1 MVACLIA
8 LLLLAA
14 PLRAAETG
22 KLVLEVRSAGQPVAG
37 ANVVCEDPPVGGA
50 TDLDGRVVLLGLPP
64 GLRRL
69 RVTHVGCRPVALE
82 AWLISHTTTRLA
94 VELEAELVRSEDL
107 VVRADRLALPLDR
120 TSRMAV
126 LDGGAL
132 QDMGLRGLSEVLT
145 LEAGVTRDESGA
157 LHVRGGRAGELKFL
171 VDGVEV
177 QDPWSGTFRGV
188 VNEDEVQELVLVA
201 GAFNAEY
208 GDAMSGVVNIVSR
221 QGASRPGASLRYESG
236 GLLASPWRRTSPFAG
251 VADEEA
257 WRERRRGDFG
267 PARAADLA
275 IDLPGRVQ
283 LALHGP
289 LAAGW
294 EGRAAWLSHS
304 ESSPL
309 PHGFTRQGDLRLGLG
324 RAWKAGGRLDL
335 AWERSRSE
343 ELPYLHSWKYLP
355 GNQART
361 RTGLDRL
368 AAGWSRPLGARLLFT
383 GRLSWLRHED
393 WSGVADSDG
402 NALPLSRH
410 ERPILRAQQDFVQSG
425 HSPHQTEG
433 RTEQARLGLDA
444 TWQTGRHEWKSGLD
458 LRRDALD
465 HVARHNVWSRDTDLS
480 ELYLEDRVEARPL
493 QGAFYV
499 QDKLELDHLV
509 LHGGLR
515 LDARDPDTDWLPD
528 PLRPFVEEAGAVR
541 LAREE
546 SVPVQWALSPRLGM
560 AFPFADD
567 AVLRASWGHFLQF
580 APLSVLYANR
590 GHHLD
595 YTLVPLMGNPRVK
608 PQRTTAW
615 ELGLTRRLDGGG
627 ELGIGAWHKDLRDLL
642 STRQVV
648 QYTESFF
655 VYHNTDYANVRG
667 VDLSWSRPVKLG
679 RGARLQLAYT
689 WMSARGNAAEPESG
703 VIRARS
709 GEEEPFNEFPLDY
722 EQAHDLSGRL
732 AVDLAADWR
741 LDLAAQAGSGLPY
754 TPFVD
759 VGVTVPSN
767 SANRPWVLRTDA
779 ALRWRR
785 KLGPRPEG
793 PRLEAWLAVENLL
806 DRRNV
811 VRVYPATGKPF
822 DDPRGLIGSSPDAL
836 HDPSRVEAPRQ
847 LRLGLDLSL

>member
-14 PLRAAETG
+14 PLHATESG
-22 KLVLEVRSAGQPVAG
+22 KLVLEVRSAGEPVAG
-37 ANVVCEDPPVGGA
+37 AHVVCEDPPLGGA
-50 TDLDGRVVLLGLPP
+50 TDLEGRAVLLGLPP

-69 RVTHVGCRPVALE
+69 RVTHVGCRPTLLE
-82 AWLISHTTTRLA
+82 AWLISQTTTRLT
-94 VELEAELVRSEDL
+94 VELRPETVQAEDL

-120 TSRMAV
+120 TARMAV
-126 LDGGAL
+126 LDGDAI
-132 QDMGLRGLSEVLT
+132 QDMGLRGLSDVLT
-145 LEAGVTRDESGA
+145 LEAGVSRDEDGA

-221 QGASRPGASLRYESG
+221 QGASRPGFGVRYESG
-236 GLLASPWRRTSPFAG
+236 GLLPSPWRKANPFPG
-251 VADEEA
+251 VVDEEA
-257 WRERRRGDFG
+257 WIERERRDFG
-267 PARAADLA
+267 QARPGDLA
-275 IDLPGRVQ
+275 GDLDGRLQ

-294 EGRAAWLSHS
+294 EGRAAWLSRA
-304 ESSPL
+304 ESSAM

-324 RAWKAGGRLDL
+324 RAWKGGGRLDL
-335 AWERSRSE
+335 AWERSRTE
-343 ELPYLHSWKYLP
+343 ELPYVHSWKYLP
-355 GNQART
+355 GNQARI
-361 RTGLDRL
+361 RHGQDRL
-368 AAGWSRPLGARLLFT
+368 AASWTRSRGARLLFT
-383 GRLSWLRHED
+383 GRLAWQLHQD
-393 WSGVADSDG
+393 WTGALDREG
-402 NALPLSRH
+402 KALPLADY
-410 ERPILRAQQDFVQSG
+410 ERPILRARQDFVQSG
-425 HSPHQTEG
+425 HPARQEEG
-433 RTEQARLGLDA
+433 RTEQLRLGLDA
-444 TWQTGRHEWKSGLD
+444 TWQTGRHEWKGGLD
-458 LRRDALD
+458 LRRDGLD
-465 HVARHNVWSRDTDLS
+465 RVTRHNVWSRETDLS
-480 ELYLEDRVEARPL
+480 ELYLEDRVRANPL
-493 QGAFYV
+493 QGAVYI

-509 LHGGLR
+509 LHAGLR

-528 PLRPFVEEAGAVR
+528 PLRPFVEEEGVVR
-541 LAREE
+541 LARGEP
-546 SVPVQWALSPRLGM
+546 VPVQWALSPRLGM

-567 AVLRASWGHFLQF
+567 AVLRAAWGHFMQF
-580 APLSVLYANR
+580 APLSVLYSNR

-595 YTLVPLMGNPRVK
+595 HTMVPLMGNPRVK

-615 ELGLTRRLDGGG
+615 ELGLTRRLEGGG

-648 QYTESFF
+648 QYTEPFF
-655 VYHNTDYANVRG
+655 TYHNTDYANVRG

-703 VIRARS
+703 VIRARA

-732 AVDLAADWR
+732 AVELAADWR

-759 VGVTVPSN
+759 VGVTVPTN

-785 KLGPRPEG
+785 QLGRGPDG
-793 PRLEAWLAVENLL
+793 PRLEAWLAAENLL

-822 DDPRGLIGSSPDAL
+822 SDPRGLIGSSPDAL